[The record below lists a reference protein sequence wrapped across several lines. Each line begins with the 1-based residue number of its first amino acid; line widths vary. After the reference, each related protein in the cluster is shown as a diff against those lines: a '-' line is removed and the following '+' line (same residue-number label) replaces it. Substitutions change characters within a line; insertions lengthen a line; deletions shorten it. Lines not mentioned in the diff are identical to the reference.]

1 MHALAM
7 EVIRSLSLIRQIIL
21 FVVGAPLVCR
31 VADRWYV
38 AGLVSWG
45 VSKYRSLV
53 ARPVKFKVNFCRFII
68 RLWPKHSRCLHEY
81 KNFSLNVS
89 MIQQFYCRCQLLP
102 SVDSKPNTIAL
113 KSLLVF
119 LSTMLN
125 IL

>member
-45 VSKYRSLV
+45 VSKYRRLV

-68 RLWPKHSRCLHEY
+68 RLWPEHSRCLHEY
-81 KNFSLNVS
+81 KNFFFECFNRFNNFIADVNYYLPW
-89 MIQQFYCRCQLLP
+89 IQNLTRSP
-102 SVDSKPNTIAL
+102 
-113 KSLLVF
+113 
-119 LSTMLN
+119 
-125 IL
+125 